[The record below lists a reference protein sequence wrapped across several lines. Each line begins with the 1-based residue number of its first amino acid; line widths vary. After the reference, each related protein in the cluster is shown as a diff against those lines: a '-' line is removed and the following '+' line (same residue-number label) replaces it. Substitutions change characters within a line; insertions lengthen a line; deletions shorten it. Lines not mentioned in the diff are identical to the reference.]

1 MLICSPVIFLV
12 LTFLPCAPAGHA
24 HTSIAI
30 QPAFRLG
37 DHASRIKPAAVTIP
51 RHLMLAADM

>member
-24 HTSIAI
+24 HTSM
-30 QPAFRLG
+30 PAFRLG